1 MLPFRSH
8 FGCQLHRQHRR
19 TFTQDTGRGDFSE
32 MSANASKLRSD
43 KRLHEMKPAIQPR
56 EQSVLDLV
64 MRFAFFERLIHV
76 KVFCSNIGL
85 EFPFPGFGGPQCL
98 REREEKRHV
107 ALDAFL
113 LQGCT

>member
-1 MLPFRSH
+1 
-8 FGCQLHRQHRR
+8 LHRPHRR
-19 TFTQDTGRGDFSE
+19 TFTQDTGRDFSE

-76 KVFCSNIGL
+76 K
-85 EFPFPGFGGPQCL
+85 
-98 REREEKRHV
+98 
-107 ALDAFL
+107 DFL
-113 LQGCT
+113 